1 MAARAVPPGRLR
13 RRLTVAFVLVAGVAA
28 AVLAVGSYLMV
39 RQARLDDSVQQAA
52 VDARYQL
59 VLAREFLPLEDE
71 RRASLLASFEHS
83 GRHVV
88 LAVGERVTP
97 SNPAFAPVLGPQLRA
112 AVAAG
117 QLAYERPSRDA
128 PPYLLVVGGR
138 IPGSTA
144 ELYVLHV
151 EDRIHRDLGELRN
164 ALVAGW
170 VVVVLLAAGVGHVLA
185 RRTLEPVG
193 RASQAARAV
202 AEGLL
207 ATRLPV
213 RGRDEF
219 GAWAASFNEMAAA
232 LETKIAALSAAQAR
246 ERRFTADV
254 AHELRT
260 PVTALVAE
268 ASLLREHLDH
278 LPADVRRLAELLVAD
293 IVRLRR
299 LVDELMEISRLDAGQ
314 EGVFRRPVDP
324 TELLRSIVE
333 ARGWRDRVAVTGD
346 MVTLHT
352 DPRRLERVLANLV
365 ANAVE
370 HGDGEVRARVCVDAS
385 AVTIR
390 VSDDGPGIPAEH
402 LPHVFD
408 RFYKADPARSGGGS
422 GLGLAIA
429 QENARLLGARLRV
442 RSEVGVGTEFWLEVP
457 VTQRLPDGATTAD
470 DGGDREA
477 RGTGEG
483 GRS

>member
-83 GRHVV
+83 GRHV
-88 LAVGERVTP
+88 A
-97 SNPAFAPVLGPQLRA
+97 
-112 AVAAG
+112 
-117 QLAYERPSRDA
+117 
-128 PPYLLVVGGR
+128 LVV
-138 IPGSTA
+138 
-144 ELYVLHV
+144 
-151 EDRIHRDLGELRN
+151 
-164 ALVAGW
+164 GW

-268 ASLLREHLDH
+268 ASLLREHLDRM
-278 LPADVRRLAELLVAD
+278 PEDARRPAELVVQDVA
-293 IVRLRR
+293 RLRR
-299 LVDELMEISRLDAGQ
+299 LGEELMEISRLDAGR
-314 EGVFRRPVDP
+314 ESLEAGTVDVP
-324 TELLRSIVE
+324 ALVRSVVG
-333 ARGWRDRVAVTGD
+333 ARGWQ
-346 MVTLHT
+346 
-352 DPRRLERVLANLV
+352 
-365 ANAVE
+365 
-370 HGDGEVRARVCVDAS
+370 S
-385 AVTIR
+385 
-390 VSDDGPGIPAEH
+390 
-402 LPHVFD
+402 
-408 RFYKADPARSGGGS
+408 
-422 GLGLAIA
+422 
-429 QENARLLGARLRV
+429 
-442 RSEVGVGTEFWLEVP
+442 
-457 VTQRLPDGATTAD
+457 
-470 DGGDREA
+470 
-477 RGTGEG
+477 
-483 GRS
+483 